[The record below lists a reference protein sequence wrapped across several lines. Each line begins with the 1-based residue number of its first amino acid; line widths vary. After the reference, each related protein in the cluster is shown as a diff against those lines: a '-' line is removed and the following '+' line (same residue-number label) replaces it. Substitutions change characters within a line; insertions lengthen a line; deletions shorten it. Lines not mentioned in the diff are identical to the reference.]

1 MAEAGV
7 ALRELEARPVTDL
20 AGVGEGIARSLHGV
34 GVTSVLDLIS
44 YYPRRYLDRTREA
57 TLGSLKVGEEGMVL
71 VRVEKASTRRTRRG
85 RTLVEVRVTDPDETE
100 SLYLVFF
107 NQPWRQK
114 QLSEGREA
122 VIFGK
127 VDQYRG
133 RLQMTNPLVDLVGD
147 RTGRIV
153 AVYPQ
158 SEAARLHSWDVDRL
172 VAEALRRVMKI
183 RGFADPVPVDV
194 RNRYNLVSR
203 SEAYRGIH
211 RPSSM
216 GEAAEARRRLVF
228 DELLRI
234 QLELVERKRAMESG
248 SAGVVHDISGAMVG
262 QFVERLDF
270 DLTDAQRR
278 VIAEML
284 DDMARPA
291 PMHRL
296 LQGDVGSGKTVV
308 AVAVLLT
315 AVQGGHQ
322 GAFMAPTEV
331 LADQHHL

>member
-100 SLYLVFF
+100 SLNLVFF
-107 NQPWRQK
+107 NQPWRQE
-114 QLSEGREA
+114 QLSKGREA
-122 VIFGK
+122 VLFGK

-158 SEAARLHSWDVDRL
+158 SETARLHSWDVDRL

-194 RNRYNLVSR
+194 RNRYNLVGR
-203 SEAYRGIH
+203 S
-211 RPSSM
+211 
-216 GEAAEARRRLVF
+216 
-228 DELLRI
+228 
-234 QLELVERKRAMESG
+234 
-248 SAGVVHDISGAMVG
+248 
-262 QFVERLDF
+262 
-270 DLTDAQRR
+270 
-278 VIAEML
+278 
-284 DDMARPA
+284 
-291 PMHRL
+291 
-296 LQGDVGSGKTVV
+296 
-308 AVAVLLT
+308 
-315 AVQGGHQ
+315 
-322 GAFMAPTEV
+322 
-331 LADQHHL
+331 